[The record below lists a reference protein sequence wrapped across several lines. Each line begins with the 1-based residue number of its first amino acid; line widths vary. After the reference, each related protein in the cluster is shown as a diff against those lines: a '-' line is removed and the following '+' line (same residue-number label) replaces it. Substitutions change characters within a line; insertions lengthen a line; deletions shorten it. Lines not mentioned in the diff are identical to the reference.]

1 MIDCH
6 PFVSPRVYS
15 MKLFPNSF
23 HPQRLGKRPR
33 NNTSVLVIQA
43 PITTF
48 GDRCDKLL
56 KLAWTWS
63 FYSSINLQGIQCAPS
78 YVPHDSISAPRVVFR
93 AGQLIIQRQ
102 ADPIHLS
109 CIPNALVHYCP
120 FVFPRNALILASPS
134 SLTALQ
140 SVFCRRRTNDTSSL
154 FQRSLAVSTRLECSS
169 RIGGWG
175 RGG

>member
-1 MIDCH
+1 MIASLVLQDVRNDVYSITVDMLVSGLTKAKAGRWGRTQSFYRIFCLVIDCH
-6 PFVSPRVYS
+6 PFVSPRVNS

-78 YVPHDSISAPRVVFR
+78 YVPHDYLCSTRRISRRSAYHSAP
-93 AGQLIIQRQ
+93 G
-102 ADPIHLS
+102 
-109 CIPNALVHYCP
+109 
-120 FVFPRNALILASPS
+120 
-134 SLTALQ
+134 
-140 SVFCRRRTNDTSSL
+140 
-154 FQRSLAVSTRLECSS
+154 
-169 RIGGWG
+169 
-175 RGG
+175 

>member
-1 MIDCH
+1 
-6 PFVSPRVYS
+6 
-15 MKLFPNSF
+15 MKLVPNSF
-23 HPQRLGKRPR
+23 HSERLGKRPR
-33 NNTSVLVIQA
+33 NNTSIS
-43 PITTF
+43 
-48 GDRCDKLL
+48 CDSSTNCSILETVVVNLL
-56 KLAWTWS
+56 KLAWMWS